1 MYLLALAPD
10 FAEAADARGDTPLHA
25 AAAAGA
31 AAAAQVLL
39 LAEAALD
46 PLNGN
51 ELTPL
56 HLAAEGG
63 RKELVMMLLGAGAS
77 AGLTD
82 LVSATAPRPLNLAC
96 LAIGACVISPFPPPL
111 FSLSPLAACE
121 YARY

>member
-77 AGLTD
+77 AELTD
-82 LVSATAPRPLNLAC
+82 LVSATAA
-96 LAIGACVISPFPPPL
+96 
-111 FSLSPLAACE
+111 
-121 YARY
+121 